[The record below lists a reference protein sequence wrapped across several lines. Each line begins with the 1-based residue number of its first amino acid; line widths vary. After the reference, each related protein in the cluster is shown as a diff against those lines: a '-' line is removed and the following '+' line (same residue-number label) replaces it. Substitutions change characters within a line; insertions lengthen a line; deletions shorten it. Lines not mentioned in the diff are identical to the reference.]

1 MQKLNSAQ
9 FTQAMLEEWEGGMEK
24 EALVGAQTIGRG
36 LRYLASPV
44 SKGVGALKESVKGQF
59 TPTAKEIWKGRLGG
73 AGAVGALGAAHGAA
87 TAEPG
92 ERGAGALRGAVK
104 GGLLGLAGGQLA
116 TRAGQQQVKRV
127 AQRQVHGLTGYV
139 PRTQAQAARG
149 VGRFGQGMTPAERA
163 TAFQQM
169 MGEGKITPEMANAAA
184 RGLTSLPG
192 IAKSLATGGVT
203 GSRGEV
209 LRSAL
214 KAQGA
219 TVPLTMAALGA
230 PAVAAGVKGRDPG
243 EVGEAVGSTLGYI
256 AGTPVPIAGNIA
268 GGAALG
274 AVGRRIGSGIGRLAG
289 VTPRGQ

>member
-9 FTQAMLEEWEGGMEK
+9 FTQAVLEAWEGGIEK
-24 EALVGAQTIGRG
+24 EALAGAQTIGKG
-36 LRYLASPV
+36 LRYLASPIG
-44 SKGVGALKESVKGQF
+44 KGVGALKESLKGQL

-92 ERGAGALRGAVK
+92 ERGAGAVRGAIK

-139 PRTQAQAARG
+139 PRTQAQVARG
-149 VGRFGQGMTPAERA
+149 VGRFGRGMTPAERVA
-163 TAFQQM
+163 AFQQM
-169 MGEGKITPEMANAAA
+169 VGEGKLSPGMANAAA

-192 IAKSLATGGVT
+192 IAKSLATGGIT

-219 TVPLTMAALGA
+219 AAPLTMAALGA
-230 PAVAAGVKGRDPG
+230 PAVVAGVQGRNPG

-256 AGTPVPIAGNIA
+256 AGTPVPIVGNVV
-268 GGAALG
+268 GGSALG
-274 AVGRRIGSGIGRLAG
+274 SVGRRIGTGIGRLTGA
-289 VTPRGQ
+289 TPREQ